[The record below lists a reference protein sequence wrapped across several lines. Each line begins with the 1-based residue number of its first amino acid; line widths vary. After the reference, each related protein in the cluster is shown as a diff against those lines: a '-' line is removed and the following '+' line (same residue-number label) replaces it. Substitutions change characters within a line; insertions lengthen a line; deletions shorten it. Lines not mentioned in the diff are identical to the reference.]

1 MDTEKNA
8 GGTRQIWFAAANSE
22 HGFENHFPALFSA
35 GAGADALYIVKGG
48 PGTGKSGLMRR
59 VARCAGEA
67 GWQVV
72 FLLCSSDP
80 ASLDGLLLTAPDGR
94 TVGML
99 DGTAPHAW
107 EPTLPGTRENLLDL
121 GAFWDVRMLTAQR
134 DAIVRLNLRKSAAYQ
149 RAYRCLRA
157 AGEADRVAES
167 LTAPCLR
174 EAKLDALA
182 ERLLRLAI
190 RGGDW
195 TRAVAGA
202 VPSGVFRP
210 DRADGILFRDS
221 GLCIL
226 YTPGE
231 PSRADAATDV
241 SAPEHP
247 RMLSLRPCL
256 DTDSL
261 RQIRPLLREAEHLRE
276 GALRA
281 ADRHLASAAEAHFA
295 LEKIYTAAM
304 DFRAVTAFTDTVC
317 ARVLGKR

>member
-35 GAGADALYIVKGG
+35 GTGADALYIVKGG

-67 GWQVV
+67 GWQIV

-190 RGGDW
+190 RGGD
-195 TRAVAGA
+195 
-202 VPSGVFRP
+202 
-210 DRADGILFRDS
+210 
-221 GLCIL
+221 
-226 YTPGE
+226 
-231 PSRADAATDV
+231 
-241 SAPEHP
+241 
-247 RMLSLRPCL
+247 
-256 DTDSL
+256 
-261 RQIRPLLREAEHLRE
+261 
-276 GALRA
+276 
-281 ADRHLASAAEAHFA
+281 
-295 LEKIYTAAM
+295 
-304 DFRAVTAFTDTVC
+304 
-317 ARVLGKR
+317 

>member
-190 RGGDW
+190 RGEIG
-195 TRAVAGA
+195 RAHV
-202 VPSGVFRP
+202 
-210 DRADGILFRDS
+210 
-221 GLCIL
+221 
-226 YTPGE
+226 
-231 PSRADAATDV
+231 
-241 SAPEHP
+241 
-247 RMLSLRPCL
+247 
-256 DTDSL
+256 
-261 RQIRPLLREAEHLRE
+261 
-276 GALRA
+276 
-281 ADRHLASAAEAHFA
+281 
-295 LEKIYTAAM
+295 
-304 DFRAVTAFTDTVC
+304 
-317 ARVLGKR
+317 